1 MRTGAFRYCYEKK
14 KILSLGFIGT
24 GFNGFGFLF
33 HQDIGSYQRGQFSK
47 RES

>member
-14 KILSLGFIGT
+14 KNLSLVFTET
-24 GFNGFGFLF
+24 GFNGFGFYF
-33 HQDIGSYQRGQFSK
+33 HLDIGSYKRGQFSK